1 MENEQSS
8 RKVMEGRSMG
18 STERTSAKT
27 WWICVLLFL
36 STAIVYLDRQVL
48 ALTAPKII
56 ATFHLTNEQFGHIV
70 GAFRYSYGIVQIIGG
85 FLVDGYGPRIVFP
98 VASGAW
104 SLVGILTG
112 LATTVGML
120 TGLRFMLGVGEA
132 FNWPCALKTTNA
144 LLPPKDRPLAN
155 GIFNSGAAMGALIAP
170 IIVTI
175 ITLWWSWR
183 AAFVVTGAAGGL
195 WVIAWLG
202 VTRHQ
207 RDALGGSPTSARKLA
222 DVVRRLLAMPD
233 FWILAVSALV
243 INGINYYLADWIP
256 LYLETSRG
264 FSFSHGNALSIV
276 VYAGTFTGN
285 LLVGVVVRILV
296 ACGSRTMAAK
306 RWALFMACLLMLLAA
321 PAGLTSHPYVAVLC
335 LSLTGVGVGAFLVIY
350 LTLVQD
356 LDPSYVGISSGL
368 LGGMSN
374 IAYGFVSPYIGA
386 LADRHYEHLIFMLM
400 AILPWFA
407 FGAILFGSRSRQS

>member
-1 MENEQSS
+1 M
-8 RKVMEGRSMG
+8 R
-18 STERTSAKT
+18 STERASTKT
-27 WWICVLLFL
+27 WWICLLLFL

-70 GAFRYSYGIVQIIGG
+70 GAFRYSYGGVQIIGG
-85 FLVDGYGPRIVFP
+85 FLVDAYGSRIVFP

-112 LATTVGML
+112 LATTVGAL
-120 TGLRFMLGVGEA
+120 TGLRFLLGVGEA
-132 FNWPCALKTTNA
+132 FNWPCSLKTTNA

-170 IIVTI
+170 IIVTM
-175 ITLWWSWR
+175 ITLRWSWR

-195 WVIAWLG
+195 WVIAWLA
-202 VTRHQ
+202 VTRRQ
-207 RDALGGSPTSARKLA
+207 GDALKGHHTSATNLVQ
-222 DVVRRLLAMPD
+222 VVRRLLTMPD

-276 VYAGTFTGN
+276 VYAGSFAGN
-285 LLVGVVVRILV
+285 ILVGLFVRLLVAR
-296 ACGSRTMAAK
+296 GSSTMAAK
-306 RWALFMACLLMLLAA
+306 RWALFMACLFMALAA
-321 PAGLTSHPYVAVLC
+321 LAGLTSHPYVAVVC

-386 LADRHYEHLIFMLM
+386 LADAHHEHLIFLLM

-407 FGAILFGSRSRQS
+407 FGAIFFSSKGRHS